1 MAIENTL
8 IDDGFAGKRET
19 LQTLGDIGG
28 STLYAGMAEEPPRY
42 PRPYR
47 LGANR
52 VGWKRSELRAWCD
65 SRPQAEYRTK
75 EAA

>member
-1 MAIENTL
+1 MESL
-8 IDDGFAGKRET
+8 QLDYGFADKRET
-19 LQTLGDIGG
+19 CATLGGIGG
-28 STLYAGMAEEPPRY
+28 STLYAGIAKEPPEY

-47 LGANR
+47 IGANR
-52 VGWKRSELRAWCD
+52 VGWKRSELKAWCE